1 MAEVEVEVGVEVLE
15 QLGVDQ
21 LVVVLELFELEVL
34 VENLLV
40 VVVGSQ
46 IVFVVEQQ

>member
-21 LVVVLELFELEVL
+21 LAVVLELFELEVL
-34 VENLLV
+34 VENSPV

>member
-21 LVVVLELFELEVL
+21 LAVVLELFELEVL

-46 IVFVVEQQ
+46 IVFVVAQQ